1 MPWGISY
8 DTFNDISGAMY
19 LAAGSEV
26 LWTIVSAVICV
37 AALVV
42 GSKHELDAY
51 KKAEDMK

>member
-8 DTFNDISGAMY
+8 DTFNDISGGMY

-37 AALVV
+37 VALVV

-51 KKAEDMK
+51 KKAEDNK